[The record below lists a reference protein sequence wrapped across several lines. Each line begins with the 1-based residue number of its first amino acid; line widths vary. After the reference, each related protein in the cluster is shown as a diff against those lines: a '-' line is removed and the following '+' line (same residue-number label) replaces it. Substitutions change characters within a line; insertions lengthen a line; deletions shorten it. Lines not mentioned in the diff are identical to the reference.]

1 MANDHLVLI
10 SGKASTGKST
20 SLMYLDKPEG
30 VMYLNCENGKRTPFK
45 SKFQEFTITDPLQ
58 IIEAIDEAENMPNI
72 HTIVIDSLTYMMSM
86 YQTVYVDDASNG
98 LRAWG
103 TYSAFFKK
111 LMNQHVAKST
121 KTIVF
126 TAHTSDILNESE
138 MAQETLVKV
147 SGSLMNFGIESFF
160 STVVSTKK
168 VNLKQLKD
176 YKNDLL
182 TITPEDEMLGFKY
195 VFQCRLTKDTVHER
209 IRGPIGM
216 WNNQETF
223 IDNNTQFLLDRLH
236 NYYS

>member
-1 MANDHLVLI
+1 MSNDHLVLI

-20 SLMYLDKPEG
+20 SLMYLEKPEG

-58 IIEAIDEAENMPNI
+58 IIEAIDEAENMPNV
-72 HTIVIDSLTYMMSM
+72 HTVVVDSLTYMMSM
-86 YQTVYVDDASNG
+86 YQTLYVDGATNG
-98 LRAWG
+98 LQAWG
-103 TYSAFFKK
+103 TYSSFFKK

-126 TAHTSDILNESE
+126 TAHTSDVLNESE

-168 VNLKQLKD
+168 VNLKYLKD

-195 VFQCRLTKDTVHER
+195 VFQTRLTKDTVHER

-216 WNNQETF
+216 WTNQETF
-223 IDNNTQFLLDRLH
+223 IDNNTQFLLDRLR